1 MRELLEVLGLALLS
15 LGYLVMLA
23 VKLVELVR

>member
-15 LGYLVMLA
+15 LGYLVMLTI
-23 VKLVELVR
+23 KLVELVR